1 MTPGNPKEL
10 GADLWS
16 APVSAQPADDLY
28 AGPVPGPAPLVPA
41 ELLPAR
47 RALDKA
53 ARDTGC
59 SRPAGRNHG
68 RNQGGPRRSIVSLV
82 VAAAVL
88 LGLGFAAQ
96 RLDPSDGG
104 SGDSSG
110 AISTQNPAP
119 SRSPSPASAPD
130 GGTATVV
137 SGGPSYCPMEADSAG
152 LECFFIG

>member
-1 MTPGNPKEL
+1 MTSGNPEEL

-16 APVSAQPADDLY
+16 APVSAQPADDLC

-41 ELLPAR
+41 ELVPAR
-47 RALDKA
+47 QAPDKTA
-53 ARDTGC
+53 PGTGR
-59 SRPAGRNHG
+59 SRPAGRNH
-68 RNQGGPRRSIVSLV
+68 GGPRRSIVSLV

-119 SRSPSPASAPD
+119 SRPPSPTSAPD
-130 GGTATVV
+130 SGTATLVT
-137 SGGPSYCPMEADSAG
+137 GGPSYCPMETDSAG